1 MHSYVYTL
9 VYTLEYP
16 YKPES
21 LELIQV
27 CIAML
32 SKGLKFKEL
41 IIAIVQLLP
50 NELAA

>member
-1 MHSYVYTL
+1 MHSY

-32 SKGLKFKEL
+32 SKGLKVKGL